1 MLRTRWY
8 GLVQKYEPWFFL
20 APALIL
26 ILIVVIYPVIYGTV
40 IGFFEEALP
49 GPAGFVGLK
58 NFGSILDDSK
68 YQRAVV
74 TTLIYTFSTVVLSF
88 GLGFGAALLLNSI
101 TWGRDTYRLILIAP
115 MAVAPLVAGLT
126 WRWMLDPL
134 LGAVNWIFDSL
145 GLPIQTW
152 LSQKGTAL
160 ASVIVID
167 VWQWYALILLI
178 ISAGLA
184 GLPRE
189 PYEAAELDGASEWKI
204 FWRITVPML
213 RPVILVALLLRM
225 IDAFRTFDIV
235 RVVTDG
241 GPAFSTE
248 TLSLYLYRLGFK
260 FFELNEAGAGAMLM
274 LLMIG
279 LVTGILFKYLYEELG
294 SRTGRS

>member
-1 MLRTRWY
+1 MT
-8 GLVQKYEPWFFL
+8 
-20 APALIL
+20 
-26 ILIVVIYPVIYGTV
+26 
-40 IGFFEEALP
+40 
-49 GPAGFVGLK
+49 
-58 NFGSILDDSK
+58 
-68 YQRAVV
+68 
-74 TTLIYTFSTVVLSF
+74 
-88 GLGFGAALLLNSI
+88 
-101 TWGRDTYRLILIAP
+101 
-115 MAVAPLVAGLT
+115 VAPLVAGLT

-134 LGAVNWIFDSL
+134 LGAVNWIFGL
-145 GLPIQTW
+145 FGLPIQTW
-152 LSQKGTAL
+152 LSQKRTAL
-160 ASVIVID
+160 ASVILID
-167 VWQWYALILLI
+167 VWQWYALIFLI

-260 FFELNEAGAGAMLM
+260 FFELNKAGAGAMLM

-279 LVTGILFKYLYEELG
+279 LISGILFKYLYGELD
-294 SRTGRS
+294 SREGRG

>member
-8 GLVQKYEPWFFL
+8 ELTQRYEPWFFL

-40 IGFFEEALP
+40 IGFYREALP
-49 GPAGFVGLK
+49 APAGFAGLK
-58 NFGSILDDSK
+58 NFQSIVDDSK
-68 YQRAVV
+68 YRRAVV
-74 TTLIYTFSTVVLSF
+74 TTLIYTFSTVSVSF
-88 GLGFGAALLLNSI
+88 VLGFGAALLLNSI
-101 TWGRDTYRLILIAP
+101 TRGRDIFRLILITP
-115 MAVAPLVAGLT
+115 MTVAPLVAGLT

-134 LGAVNWIFDSL
+134 LGAVNWIFGSF

-160 ASVIVID
+160 ASVILID
-167 VWQWYALILLI
+167 VWQWYPLIFLI

-184 GLPRE
+184 SLPRE
-189 PYEAAELDGASEWKI
+189 PYEAAELDGASNWKT

-213 RPVILVALLLRM
+213 KPVILVALLLRM

-260 FFELNEAGAGAMLM
+260 FFQLNKAGAGAMLM

-279 LVTGILFKYLYEELG
+279 LITGILFKYLYEELNTQE
-294 SRTGRS
+294 RRS